1 MQTEESASVRVEA
14 ARKECEM
21 AHALTRRPEQRRAGV
36 AARDRDHRRHH
47 QVLDE
52 RARDND
58 LDGVPV
64 AIGDGVGNLFDGFTG
79 LESAVGEAN
88 LSVLLLDVFL
98 VTEKVN
104 AARNVRIL
112 LRTLAVHGRLERLA
126 RGDVHVAVHLLVVD
140 DDVEVLARE
149 VRPTALLRAKGL
161 GRGHAVELADL
172 GGALEHL
179 DAVGVCGRGG
189 GNA

>member
-1 MQTEESASVRVEA
+1 VGSIRCVHEHVS
-14 ARKECEM
+14 
-21 AHALTRRPEQRRAGV
+21 RPEQRRAGV

-52 RARDND
+52 GARDDD

-64 AIGDGVGNLFDGFTG
+64 ALGNLDGDVVGIHSVTVDG
-79 LESAVGEAN
+79 ESFCRDSH
-88 LSVLLLDVFL
+88 LLVLLPDVSL
-98 VTEKVN
+98 VAKEVEASV
-104 AARNVRIL
+104 AARHVRL
-112 LRTLAVHGRLERLA
+112 VLHGRAERLA

-140 DDVEVLARE
+140 DDVEVLRGE
-149 VRPTALLRAKGL
+149 VDGLALVDLEGL

-179 DAVGVCGRGG
+179 DGVGVCGKGG